1 MTYRNAAIC
10 NKTGLHPL
18 YRCSKNI
25 KDMAHEIVFTPL
37 KTKTVEIT
45 ATAKEDTPVEY
56 WSNPTKAEI
65 AFGHGATH
73 YRDFRLKDVL
83 KKDGTVKRWVRDEYG
98 RRWNYSKMAGWKTV
112 KVAETKNF

>member
-1 MTYRNAAIC
+1 
-10 NKTGLHPL
+10 
-18 YRCSKNI
+18 
-25 KDMAHEIVFTPL
+25 MAKRITFTPV

-65 AFGHGATH
+65 AFGYGATH
-73 YRDFRLKDVL
+73 YRNFRLNDVL
-83 KKDGTVKRWVRDEYG
+83 KKDGTVKRWVRDEDG

-112 KVAETKNF
+112 KVTETKNF